1 MTLLQNLVN
10 FFIQHQLKNA
20 IYKDGIL
27 LANQLA
33 TVPIVHHFRKILI
46 G

>member
-10 FFIQHQLKNA
+10 FFHPLQIKNA
-20 IYKDGIL
+20 IDKDGIL
-27 LANQLA
+27 LANQL
-33 TVPIVHHFRKILI
+33 TTIPIVHHFRKILI